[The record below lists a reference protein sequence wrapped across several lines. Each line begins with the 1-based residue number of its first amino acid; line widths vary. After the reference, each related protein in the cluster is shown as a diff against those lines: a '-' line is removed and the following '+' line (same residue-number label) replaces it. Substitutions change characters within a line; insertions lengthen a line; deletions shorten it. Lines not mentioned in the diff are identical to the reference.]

1 MHNVGEI
8 DIAAVNDD
16 KLLIVEVKT
25 RHKRNVGKNYP
36 IENSVG
42 YKKRFKVKKT
52 ADYLIEKYK
61 LYNLNIYFL
70 SAFVTYNSGGLIQNV
85 EFESFLWNFVDVFL
99 HINYNNTGFYKDFC
113 IKNEFLKFLTLKN
126 DGGTDEK
133 L

>member
-1 MHNVGEI
+1 MNNKYIGELGEETVARILKNKGFRIIARNFGVHNVGEI

-85 EFESFLWNFVDVFL
+85 EFESFL
-99 HINYNNTGFYKDFC
+99 
-113 IKNEFLKFLTLKN
+113 
-126 DGGTDEK
+126 
-133 L
+133 